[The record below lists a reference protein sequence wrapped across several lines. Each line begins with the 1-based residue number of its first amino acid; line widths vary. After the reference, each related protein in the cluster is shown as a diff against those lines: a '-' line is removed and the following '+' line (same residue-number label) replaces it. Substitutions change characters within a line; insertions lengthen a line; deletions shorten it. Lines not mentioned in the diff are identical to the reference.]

1 MENWRESVVEVL
13 RECNGESN
21 LEEIYDKIEHLIP
34 DLNIDWKAGT
44 RRTLETNSSDS
55 EAWNGKHDLFENKH
69 KGSGKWNL
77 KINYFRDAI
86 LNLNTKF
93 YFLTTGKYEHRD
105 IDYKIYTWNKRKN
118 NKLKSGDIF
127 IYRVPQKVSSNK
139 KFFFFGAGQIGSI
152 FNPKIGDPQY
162 QREGDMCA
170 SIINP
175 IHFENPIYESEL
187 KPADLGIN
195 KDDWSHSFDQY
206 GIQEITLDK
215 FLFLL
220 NKGTGENLNNES
232 ELNEIKIKAHQNVIK
247 KDYSFPDKE
256 AKTTSSRGA
265 GQEYFRESLILP
277 NYQFRCAITGI
288 KTKSLL
294 TAAHIMSWADH
305 PDIRLN
311 PKNGICLSKLVDKCF
326 EDYLIF
332 INEEFKI
339 VINDEVKK
347 DKELFDQLKK
357 FEGEKIFLPINKENY
372 PDKEYLRLH
381 MERKNKKIKQ

>member
-1 MENWRESVVEVL
+1 MSRGLGDVYK
-13 RECNGESN
+13 RQ
-21 LEEIYDKIEHLIP
+21 
-34 DLNIDWKAGT
+34 GT
-44 RRTLETNSSDS
+44 R
-55 EAWNGKHDLFENKH
+55 
-69 KGSGKWNL
+69 
-77 KINYFRDAI
+77 
-86 LNLNTKF
+86 
-93 YFLTTGKYEHRD
+93 
-105 IDYKIYTWNKRKN
+105 
-118 NKLKSGDIF
+118 
-127 IYRVPQKVSSNK
+127 
-139 KFFFFGAGQIGSI
+139 
-152 FNPKIGDPQY
+152 
-162 QREGDMCA
+162 
-170 SIINP
+170 
-175 IHFENPIYESEL
+175 
-187 KPADLGIN
+187 
-195 KDDWSHSFDQY
+195 
-206 GIQEITLDK
+206 
-215 FLFLL
+215 
-220 NKGTGENLNNES
+220 ENLNNES

-311 PKNGICLSKLVDKCF
+311 PKNGIYLSKLVDKCF

>member
-1 MENWRESVVEVL
+1 M
-13 RECNGESN
+13 C
-21 LEEIYDKIEHLIP
+21 I
-34 DLNIDWKAGT
+34 
-44 RRTLETNSSDS
+44 
-55 EAWNGKHDLFENKH
+55 
-69 KGSGKWNL
+69 
-77 KINYFRDAI
+77 RD
-86 LNLNTKF
+86 
-93 YFLTTGKYEHRD
+93 R
-105 IDYKIYTWNKRKN
+105 
-118 NKLKSGDIF
+118 
-127 IYRVPQKVSSNK
+127 
-139 KFFFFGAGQIGSI
+139 
-152 FNPKIGDPQY
+152 
-162 QREGDMCA
+162 
-170 SIINP
+170 
-175 IHFENPIYESEL
+175 
-187 KPADLGIN
+187 
-195 KDDWSHSFDQY
+195 Y

-265 GQEYFRESLILP
+265 GQEYFRE
-277 NYQFRCAITGI
+277 
-288 KTKSLL
+288 SLL